1 MAEQQE
7 HHICDESCQ
16 CEHVSKKPCEHGYH
30 PTSVTL
36 AETGAYDFSL
46 IKPYFVGEIARINEM
61 IINVQKNG
69 KSDSPEPQPPGEPLP
84 SIMYPSIDRPT
95 PDPEKLRQ
103 ECNKV
108 AATFWTD
115 FYSEASAVGRMY
127 MAYRKEY
134 LRKHGARGV
143 FVELETLYPEY
154 VEEIRRGRQQYTDV
168 FSLCWSLRRTMY
180 AFSDAVEQSV
190 GSRVAGLE
198 E

>member
-1 MAEQQE
+1 MTNHA
-7 HHICDESCQ
+7 SA
-16 CEHVSKKPCEHGYH
+16 HVSKKPCEHGYH
-30 PTSVTL
+30 PISVTL

-46 IKPYFVGEIARINEM
+46 LKPYFVGEIARIDKM
-61 IINVQKNG
+61 IINMQKNG
-69 KSDSPEPQPPGEPLP
+69 KLDNLEPQPPGEPLS
-84 SIMYPSIDRPT
+84 SILYPSIDETT
-95 PDPEKLRQ
+95 PNPEKLGQ

-108 AATFWTD
+108 ATTFWND
-115 FYSEASAVGRMY
+115 FRSGASDIGSLY
-127 MAYRKEY
+127 QAYRKEY

-143 FVELETLYPEY
+143 FVELETLSPEY
-154 VEEIRRGRQQYTDV
+154 VEEIRRDRQHYTNV